1 MTKPRLLGALLAAA
15 LVFIATSASAQDGA
29 DTIDWIQLNI
39 GLFGGM
45 ALFLY
50 GLDKMGAA
58 LKIIAGE
65 KMRLVLW
72 RVTRTRLLSLLTGA
86 FVTAIVQS
94 STVTTVLLIGFIS
107 ARLMSL
113 AQAIGAILGAGI
125 GTTITAQLLAFNLGA
140 YALIPVAIGWLMTF
154 LYKEENKNQLG
165 HALLGI
171 GLIFYGISMMSA
183 SMGPLRLYP
192 PFLDLMRH
200 MSDPLYGILVA
211 SVFTALV
218 HSSAA
223 TLAVAIALG
232 SQGLI
237 DMHAG
242 MALMF
247 GANIGTCFTAGI
259 AAIGKQREAVRAAV
273 ANVAFKAIGVA
284 IMLPLT
290 TYFIDLVV
298 QISPGAPDGLTGA
311 AADAAVLPRQIAN
324 AHTIFNIVVALMFLP
339 FTAQIARLLT
349 VAIPD
354 KPLDDE
360 EIQPKFLDDF
370 LLPTPSLAMNA
381 ARSELRRMGREVSEM
396 MRTIMMAV
404 LEGTPTDLKNLRQQD
419 EDVDS
424 LYGHIVEYL
433 GKISKTTLSDSQTVE
448 LMGMMEATHHLE
460 SIGDL
465 IEVNLVQ
472 LGLRRQSNN
481 VVVSEKTAQMLITLH
496 QVVHS
501 AVEDSLLAITDLN
514 KAAAMRVIDMKVDMK
529 KLVNASLKHQTTRLV
544 AEEKNRVKT
553 FAVEMDIVDKL
564 QRIYYHSRR
573 VAKTAMKIVEM
584 NESRAYGNNP
594 PQSQEPEGSSSPPE
608 GR

>member
-1 MTKPRLLGALLAAA
+1 VTDLTLRIGLFAAVLL
-15 LVFIATSASAQDGA
+15 VATSAQAATSAGA
-29 DTIDWIQLNI
+29 GMDWLAINI

-50 GLDKMGAA
+50 GLDKMGTA
-58 LKIIAGE
+58 LKVIAGE

-72 RVTRTRLLSLLTGA
+72 RVTRTRLLSLITGA

-113 AQAIGAILGAGI
+113 AQALGAILGAGI
-125 GTTITAQLLAFNLGA
+125 GTTITAQLLAFKLDE

-154 LYKEENKNQLG
+154 LYKDEGKNQFG

-171 GLIFYGISMMSA
+171 GLIFYGISLMSN
-183 SMGPLRLYP
+183 SMGPLRDYQ
-192 PFLDLMRH
+192 PFVDLMSH
-200 MSDPLYGILVA
+200 MSDPLYGILIGTL
-211 SVFTALV
+211 FTALV

-237 DMHAG
+237 DLPAG

-247 GANIGTCFTAGI
+247 GANVGTCFTASI

-273 ANVAFKAIGVA
+273 ANVAFKVIGVA
-284 IMLPLT
+284 LLLPLMV
-290 TYFIDLVV
+290 YFIELVV
-298 QISPGAPDGLTGA
+298 YISPTAPAGLEGK

-324 AHTIFNIVVALMFLP
+324 AHTVFNVLLALLFLP

-349 VAIPD
+349 LTIPD

-360 EIQPKFLDDF
+360 EMQPKFLDDF

-381 ARSELRRMGREVSEM
+381 ARSEIRRMGREVCEM
-396 MRTIMMAV
+396 MRTIMVAV
-404 LEGTPTDLKNLRQQD
+404 LEGTPAELKALRGRD

-433 GKISKTTLSDSQTVE
+433 GKISKTTLSDSQTNE
-448 LMGMMEATHHLE
+448 MMGMMEATHHLE

-472 LGLRRQSNN
+472 LGLRRQANN
-481 VVVSEKTAQMLITLH
+481 VVVSEKTAQMLTTLH
-496 QVVHS
+496 QVVNS

-514 KAAAMRVIDMKVDMK
+514 KASAMRVINMKGDLK
-529 KLVNASLKHQTTRLV
+529 QLANAALKHQTTRLV
-544 AEEKNRVKT
+544 ADEKNRVKT
-553 FAVEMDIVDKL
+553 FAVEMDIIDKL
-564 QRIYYHSRR
+564 QRIYFHSSR
-573 VAKTAMKIVEM
+573 VAKSALRIIEM
-584 NESRAYGNNP
+584 NEARHA
-594 PQSQEPEGSSSPPE
+594 SPSHHTAEAAAPTPE